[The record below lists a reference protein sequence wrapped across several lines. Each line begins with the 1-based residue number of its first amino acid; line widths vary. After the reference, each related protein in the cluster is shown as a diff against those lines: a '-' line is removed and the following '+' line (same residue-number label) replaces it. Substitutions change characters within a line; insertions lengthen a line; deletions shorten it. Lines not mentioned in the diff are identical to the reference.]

1 MKNLI
6 NRVVKN
12 CRNMTRNCWFII
24 AVFLFIVPVKRLSS
38 QDPDRSAGPFFME
51 SVWFS
56 TDRNIYLPG
65 EEIEFSAIV
74 LETDTYTPSLLS
86 RILKVELVDNKGNR
100 FVQREFCLDNSR
112 VNQKISIPFSFSGG
126 WYFLRAYTNWMRNS
140 PKAMNNFLPLKI
152 VKPENI
158 SASVSDN
165 NSSKLIATVFPENKN
180 LVAGKTNNCAV
191 KIESTDGDNLETKA
205 ALISSSNDT
214 LARFVTDKTGWGIF
228 SFTPSNDYQYN
239 VVIPGSHDAI
249 INTIIPDPE
258 TDTPYATFLEEDGN
272 IKLSISNVKY
282 DQVKILVHKNYTWF
296 VNHTADAIKGT
307 ALFSIPADRL
317 PSGIIQFTLLS
328 DDNTILF
335 RHLFINN
342 DPVEFQPE
350 ISIDRSML
358 NSGLVNAEI
367 MIGEAI
373 PSGKQLVNTIVTR
386 EEPSDLFD
394 LYMPGIPGWH
404 FSYDIPVN
412 PLALKGWLIAN
423 SYSDEVVRS
432 FFNNDGTEL
441 LLWSENKKTL
451 IDDRENLYDFL
462 PETRGFTLT
471 GKVINGNGN
480 PVPNLLVA
488 TTLLS
493 NNNLYAGFTFRSGRF
508 HIVLPDRTGLED
520 VVVSFTSKPQ
530 PDWKLLIDP
539 QFDTTN
545 LILPIRNF
553 TITSQEAEYIR
564 ELDLNRQLAAIY
576 NRDEKNIEEEQS
588 QPSGQVPFFGKPD
601 KVTLVDDFIKLSNI
615 REVLFEVVPGV
626 TVRKSSGNYRLN
638 IFRNPPL
645 PSIYSPLFLLD
656 GIPIFDFD
664 EFLEFPPDRLWEI
677 RQINDL
683 YIHGNAVFSGVVSFL
698 SVNRDLAGL
707 DLPRKSLLLSIDL
720 PLKSLTRDFSEKI
733 RTGVNIPALNNTLYW
748 KSFINSD
755 IERFSF
761 MANDNLGTF
770 VSRVIG
776 FNANGQW
783 IYNKKTITFGPDATK
798 DKE

>member
-1 MKNLI
+1 
-6 NRVVKN
+6 
-12 CRNMTRNCWFII
+12 MTRNCWFII
-24 AVFLFIVPVKRLSS
+24 AAFLFIVPAKRLSS
-38 QDPDRSAGPFFME
+38 QDPDRSTGPLFME

-86 RILKVELVDNKGNR
+86 RILKVELIDNKGNR

-112 VNQKISIPFSFSGG
+112 VNQKISIPSSFSGS

-140 PKAMNNFLPLKI
+140 PEAMNNFLPLKI

-158 SASVSDN
+158 SASVGDN
-165 NSSKLIATVFPENKN
+165 NPSKLIATVFPENEN
-180 LVAGKTNNCAV
+180 LVAGRTNHCAV

-228 SFTPSNDYQYN
+228 SFTPSNDYQYS

-258 TDTPYATFLEEDGN
+258 TGAPYATFLEEDGN

-282 DQVKILVHKNYTWF
+282 DHVKILVHRNYTWF
-296 VNHTADAIKGT
+296 VYNTVDAINGT
-307 ALFSIPADRL
+307 ALFSIPAGML
-317 PSGIIQFTLLS
+317 PGGIIQFTLLS
-328 DDNTILF
+328 GDNNILF
-335 RHLFINN
+335 RRLFINN
-342 DPVEFQPE
+342 DPVGSQPE
-350 ISIDRSML
+350 ISIDRSRL
-358 NSGLVNAEI
+358 NSAFVNAEI
-367 MIGEAI
+367 KIGGAN
-373 PSGKQLVNTIVTR
+373 PSGNQLVNTIVTR
-386 EEPSDLFD
+386 EEPVDLFD

-404 FSYDIPVN
+404 FSYNIPVN

-432 FFNNDGTEL
+432 FFNDDGTEL

-451 IDDRENLYDFL
+451 IDDRESLYDFL

-471 GKVINGNGN
+471 GRVVDGNGI

-493 NNNLYAGFTFRSGRF
+493 DNNLYAGFTFRSGRF
-508 HIVLPDRTGLED
+508 HMVFPDRTGLED
-520 VVVSFTSKPQ
+520 MVVSFTSKPQ

-564 ELDLNRQLAAIY
+564 ELDINRQLSAIY
-576 NRDEKNIEEEQS
+576 HSEKKDIEEEQS
-588 QPSGQVPFFGKPD
+588 QPSGQDPFFGKPD

-626 TVRKSSGNYRLN
+626 TVRKNDGSYGLN
-638 IFRNPPL
+638 IIRNSPL
-645 PSIYSPLFLLD
+645 PSIYSPLILLD

-683 YIHGNAVFSGVVSFL
+683 YIHGNAVFSGIVSFL

-720 PLKSLTRDFSEKI
+720 PQQSLTWNFSEKT
-733 RTGVNIPALNNTLYW
+733 RSGENIPALNNTLYW

-783 IYNKKTITFGPDATK
+783 IYNKKTISFGADATK
-798 DKE
+798 NNE